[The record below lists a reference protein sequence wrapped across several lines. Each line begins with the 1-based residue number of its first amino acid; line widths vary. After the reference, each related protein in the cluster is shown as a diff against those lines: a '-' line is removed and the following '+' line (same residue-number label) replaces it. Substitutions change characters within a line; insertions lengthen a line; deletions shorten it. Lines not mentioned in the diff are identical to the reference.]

1 MGNGEVKWDKTGLE
15 CMAVGA
21 GLIDSFIILFNFCM
35 FKFTPIKQILK
46 CINIKLTGTA
56 GKMVTGVIFLATDNK
71 KLLKSTYPWFNY
83 STSMSLF

>member
-35 FKFTPIKQILK
+35 FKFTPNKT
-46 CINIKLTGTA
+46 NF
-56 GKMVTGVIFLATDNK
+56 KM
-71 KLLKSTYPWFNY
+71 Y
-83 STSMSLF
+83 